1 MTDSNVTDRVN
12 SLEQKLQALSKRV
25 EDLELDMDQPRH
37 APASIFS
44 DAAIDTW
51 KQKLID
57 YIQEKP
63 LQAMGIAILGT
74 AFLILLLK

>member
-1 MTDSNVTDRVN
+1 MTDSNDRIQ
-12 SLEQKLQALSKRV
+12 SIEQKLQLLTKRV
-25 EDLELDMDQPRH
+25 EDLEMDMEQPR
-37 APASIFS
+37 PASATIFT
-44 DAAIDTW
+44 DASVDRL
-51 KQKLID
+51 KQRLTD

>member
-1 MTDSNVTDRVN
+1 MTDVN
-12 SLEQKLQALSKRV
+12 ERLTVIESKLQSITKRI
-25 EDLELDMDQPRH
+25 EDLELDMDQPRR

>member
-1 MTDSNVTDRVN
+1 MSDTDKITQ
-12 SLEQKLQALSKRV
+12 LEQRIIALTKRV
-25 EDLELDMDQPRH
+25 EDLELDMDQPRG
-37 APASIFS
+37 ASGGGFLN
-44 DAAIDTW
+44 DANIEGL

-63 LQAMGIAILGT
+63 LQAMGIAVLGT